1 MNMKIYFDNN
11 ATTKCDE
18 NVVNAMLPYFTE
30 EYGNPSSTYSFG
42 KEIKDEIT
50 KARRNIAKLLN
61 ADENEIIFTSCAS
74 ESNVTAIM
82 NAVNNNP
89 NKKHIIT
96 TKVEHASIMETMKKL
111 ETKGYE
117 ITYLSVDEKG
127 RINIEELKKS
137 IKKDT
142 ILICVMMANNEIG
155 NIYPIKE
162 IGKIAKESNILFHCD
177 AVQAVGKIKIDV
189 KDMNIDTLSLSGHKI
204 HAPKGIG
211 VLYVNK
217 EIQFSQ
223 LIFGHQEKNRR
234 GGTENVPYIIGLGK
248 AVQNLL
254 EDNYKTNEKIKN
266 LRDKLETQIKNN
278 IEDTIIYGDLENRLP
293 NTSNIA
299 FKGVNGEE
307 ILLMLE
313 SFNIYVSTGSACN
326 SEMTEPS
333 HVLTACNADL
343 NNYSPIRIS
352 LGKDNTEEEVEV
364 FVQKLTNII
373 NMLRKKSKMMGENKW
388 VIKLI

>member
-1 MNMKIYFDNN
+1 MISRIYFDNN

-18 NVVNAMLPYFTE
+18 DVVKAMLPYFSE
-30 EYGNPSSTYSFG
+30 EYGNPSSIYDFG
-42 KEIKDEIT
+42 KKIKDEIT
-50 KARRNIAKLLN
+50 KARKNVAKLLN
-61 ADENEIIFTSCAS
+61 ADESEIIFTSCAS

-96 TKVEHASIMETMKKL
+96 TKVEHASIMETMKNL
-111 ETKGYE
+111 EVKEYE

-127 RINIEELKKS
+127 RINVEELKNS
-137 IKKDT
+137 IRKDT
-142 ILICVMMANNEIG
+142 ILICIMMANNEIG

-162 IGKIAKESNILFHCD
+162 IGKIAKENNILFHCD
-177 AVQAVGKIKIDV
+177 AVQAVGKIEIDV

-217 EIQFSQ
+217 EIQFNQ

-234 GGTENVPYIIGLGK
+234 GGTENVPYIIGLGR
-248 AVQNLL
+248 AVKNIL
-254 EDNYKTNEKIKN
+254 EDNYKVNEKIKD
-266 LRDKLETQIKNN
+266 LRDKLEKEIKSK
-278 IEDTIIYGDLENRLP
+278 IEDIVIYGDLENRLP
-293 NTSNIA
+293 NTTNVA

-313 SFNIYVSTGSACN
+313 SFNIFVSTGSACN
-326 SEMTEPS
+326 SEIAEPS
-333 HVLTACNADL
+333 HVLTACKADL
-343 NNYSPIRIS
+343 DNYSPIRIS
-352 LGKDNTEEEVEV
+352 LAKDNTQEEVEI

-373 NMLRKKSKMMGENKW
+373 NMLRKKSKMMGEK
-388 VIKLI
+388 

>member
-1 MNMKIYFDNN
+1 
-11 ATTKCDE
+11 
-18 NVVNAMLPYFTE
+18 
-30 EYGNPSSTYSFG
+30 
-42 KEIKDEIT
+42 
-50 KARRNIAKLLN
+50 
-61 ADENEIIFTSCAS
+61 
-74 ESNVTAIM
+74 M

-96 TKVEHASIMETMKKL
+96 TKVEHASIMETMKNL

-137 IKKDT
+137 IRKDT

-162 IGKIAKESNILFHCD
+162 IGKIAKENNILFHCD

-189 KDMNIDTLSLSGHKI
+189 KEMNIDTLSLSGHKI

-217 EIQFSQ
+217 NNQFNQ

-248 AVQNLL
+248 AIENLL
-254 EDNYKTNEKIKN
+254 EDNYKANERIKE
-266 LRDKLETQIKNN
+266 LRDKLEVEIKNN
-278 IEDTIIYGDLENRLP
+278 IEDIIIYGDLENRLP

-326 SEMTEPS
+326 SEIAEPS

-343 NNYSPIRIS
+343 DNYSPIRIS
-352 LGKDNTEEEVEV
+352 LSKDNTEEEVEI
-364 FVQKLTNII
+364 FVQRLTNII
-373 NMLRKKSKMMGENKW
+373 SMLRKKSKMMRGK
-388 VIKLI
+388 